1 MYTLDFFFLC
11 AISFFVF
18 VPVHGREA
26 IHRPK
31 NKNTYIYFFLCF
43 VSAHGREAIR
53 RPKNKNIYFY
63 FCLLFRFA
71 PQMRP
76 HSAGAFCVRSATEWP
91 AFSRLRKCLHLHAS
105 RGGPPVPNKITQN
118 VSYCIMHGFVFNKT
132 ICALVQNCT
141 FCAILNSFWCCA
153 CLQFVVFVGVVLC
166 SFLAL
171 SFASFLS
178 RASRWQSHP

>member
-11 AISFFVF
+11 AISFLCF
-18 VPVHGREA
+18 VPVHGRDA

-31 NKNTYIYFFLCF
+31 NKNTYFYFFLCF
-43 VSAHGREAIR
+43 VSAHGRDAIR
-53 RPKNKNIYFY
+53 RPKNKKHLLLSFVPLRSTKAPTFRGRFLCSLRYRVARLFPLAQMSAFACKQGRATCTIQNYTKCKLLY
-63 FCLLFRFA
+63 NARFCI
-71 PQMRP
+71 Q
-76 HSAGAFCVRSATEWP
+76 
-91 AFSRLRKCLHLHAS
+91 
-105 RGGPPVPNKITQN
+105 QN
-118 VSYCIMHGFVFNKT
+118 LS
-132 ICALVQNCT
+132 ALVQNCT

-178 RASRWQSHP
+178 RASKWQSHP